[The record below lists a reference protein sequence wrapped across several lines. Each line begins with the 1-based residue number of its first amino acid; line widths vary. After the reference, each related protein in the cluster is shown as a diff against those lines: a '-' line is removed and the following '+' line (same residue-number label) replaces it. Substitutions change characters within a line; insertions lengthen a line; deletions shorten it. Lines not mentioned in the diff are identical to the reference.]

1 MKLKFLGAAAFLA
14 IAGAASPTHATACA
28 LTTAQCFSLL
38 TASDYYIVGLNGS
51 ITINS
56 GSINDNIL
64 LGDHESTTSSGGGG
78 GKINGK
84 VYYDSTVTGDL
95 FSHIDTPPLP
105 ADKISVSTSV
115 TNTMLANAQSVSDWA
130 AAQIANQVFG
140 STIAGNGGFV
150 SNSTND
156 DAFKQIHIAIRC
168 PGAFS
173 LYGENLRPR
182 SAQPF

>member
-64 LGDHESTTSSGGGG
+64 LGDHEFTTSSGGGG

-84 VYYDSTVTGDL
+84 VYYD
-95 FSHIDTPPLP
+95 
-105 ADKISVSTSV
+105 
-115 TNTMLANAQSVSDWA
+115 
-130 AAQIANQVFG
+130 
-140 STIAGNGGFV
+140 
-150 SNSTND
+150 
-156 DAFKQIHIAIRC
+156 
-168 PGAFS
+168 
-173 LYGENLRPR
+173 
-182 SAQPF
+182 